1 MYAVKVSITFKNG
14 LTFKSISFL
23 LVLSSSPHGF
33 LCLHICPGFMF
44 LKNEMPIFLKL
55 TILLLWLMIA
65 VSCLRRPFHSYCRT
79 VLLHV
84 FTLSL
89 AYLFMGVGFFHFVIL
104 RNILLCSFPH
114 NLFFNLWC
122 AHVFSWLGH
131 NIICL
136 TFHLSIHCTQ
146 QKELTVFQN
155 MSFVLEIK

>member
-23 LVLSSSPHGF
+23 LVLSSSPHRF

-55 TILLLWLMIA
+55 TILLLWLMLA

-89 AYLFMGVGFFHFVIL
+89 AYLFMGVGVLSRCYTEKYTAMLISTQFIFQFMV
-104 RNILLCSFPH
+104 CT
-114 NLFFNLWC
+114 C
-122 AHVFSWLGH
+122 VFMAGS
-131 NIICL
+131 
-136 TFHLSIHCTQ
+136 
-146 QKELTVFQN
+146 
-155 MSFVLEIK
+155 

>member
-44 LKNEMPIFLKL
+44 LKNEMPIFLK
-55 TILLLWLMIA
+55 TYHPAFVAHACCGMFQ
-65 VSCLRRPFHSYCRT
+65 RPFHSYCRT

-89 AYLFMGVGFFHFVIL
+89 AYLFMGVGVL
-104 RNILLCSFPH
+104 SLCYTEKYTAMLISTQFI
-114 NLFFNLWC
+114 FQFMVC
-122 AHVFSWLGH
+122 TCVFMAGS
-131 NIICL
+131 
-136 TFHLSIHCTQ
+136 
-146 QKELTVFQN
+146 
-155 MSFVLEIK
+155 